1 MIVIATAL
9 KTVRDSDLL
18 IFFSVLLK
26 QKDFKHIKYE
36 MERPLIVR
44 EQLIYPLVS
53 FVFGGLFFRGGGRR
67 GGHMGNQLTLI
78 PPCPVVL

>member
-1 MIVIATAL
+1 
-9 KTVRDSDLL
+9 
-18 IFFSVLLK
+18 
-26 QKDFKHIKYE
+26 

-67 GGHMGNQLTLI
+67 GGHMGNQLTLV
-78 PPCPVVL
+78 PPCPVVF